1 MKENSQGDETL
12 PASSRP
18 GGGRPWMASNGG
30 RGQQEALGDRLCSVS
45 CDRRKEGT
53 TSNVR
58 GGSGSRRHWV
68 PAGAPRRGDGR
79 GVQGVTVPVGGK
91 RQESGPSVSKGNERP
106 APSPPGPGRAL
117 EGHPAQDTA
126 SPHPHAGGPFPL
138 PQALTSLAENPFAW
152 TEGFF

>member
-18 GGGRPWMASNGG
+18 GGGRPWMASNGA

-106 APSPPGPGRAL
+106 APSPRSRESAGGSPRS
-117 EGHPAQDTA
+117 GHRL
-126 SPHPHAGGPFPL
+126 SPPPRGGPFP
-138 PQALTSLAENPFAW
+138 PSSGSDVT
-152 TEGFF
+152 G